1 MERLA
6 TGIVRRPHGLDGE
19 LRVESFSGETE
30 HFARLRHVTLRAGD
44 RSAEFAV
51 ESVSVGGTQVYLK
64 LSGID
69 SKEAA
74 AGYRG
79 WEVWVPREEASRREA
94 DEYYAADLCNCA
106 LTLEGAHAAR
116 VVGTW
121 ENGQATILEVETSEG
136 KRFNVP
142 FMEPYIGTVDI
153 EQGRI
158 ELKTP
163 WILQ

>member
-6 TGIVRRPHGLDGE
+6 TGIVRRPHGLEGE
-19 LRVESFSGETE
+19 LRVESFSGETA
-30 HFARLRHVTLRAGD
+30 HFARLEHVTLRSGG
-44 RSAEFAV
+44 RSAEFRV

-69 SKEAA
+69 SKEVA

-79 WEVWVPREEASRREA
+79 WEVWVSREEASPREA
-94 DEYYAADLCNCA
+94 DEYYAADLCDCS
-106 LTLEGAHAAR
+106 LVLDGEHAAR

-121 ENGQATILEVETSEG
+121 ENGQATILEVETPQG

-153 EQGRI
+153 DQGHI
-158 ELKTP
+158 ELKTA